1 MNSTLFRSRLD
12 FKLPPIVGYV
22 FLIPPKHHQFRTKTR
37 EQRRKLRKQSIKR
50 IFPPRTNCIW
60 RHGAPWHFGNYAR
73 RFRPWNLFV
82 VYRRSPGILNRRSR
96 RFSPS
101 WRPRR
106 STMISSTITCAIKIP
121 ISRVSPLSHGRK
133 SFTSAVIPLAFPTI
147 FFLPP
152 FYVFYRSCSISR
164 NTFDTFYKGVL
175 RVAHI
180 RESLFRVQKIEDFHG
195 FDRLGL
201 LLVERLSG
209 DGYLG
214 EFIWHW

>member
-1 MNSTLFRSRLD
+1 M
-12 FKLPPIVGYV
+12 
-22 FLIPPKHHQFRTKTR
+22 
-37 EQRRKLRKQSIKR
+37 
-50 IFPPRTNCIW
+50 W

-164 NTFDTFYKGVL
+164 NTFNTFYKSVL

-180 RESLFRVQKIEDFHG
+180 RESLFRVQKILFAGNWG
-195 FDRLGL
+195 FSWFRPTGVIVSWTIVGRWLSRGIYL
-201 LLVERLSG
+201 ALIKREQLVNGS
-209 DGYLG
+209 D
-214 EFIWHW
+214 WV